1 MRNVYIINPK
11 AGKHDHTVQFM
22 ERIRAVHATHGE
34 EPEIYLTQRAGHGE
48 ELARAAAEKGDAV
61 RIWAVGGDGTV
72 LEVVR
77 GAEFH
82 KNAAVGVYPCG
93 SGNDFVRSFGKREV
107 FLNPENQLAG
117 KTVSID
123 MIRTQHGDA
132 VNICSVGFDAKVA
145 AEMNYYK
152 HLPFVSGELAY
163 TISLA
168 KCFLGHLADKMT
180 VTFYY
185 ADGTKETV
193 TGEFLFTLAGNGRW
207 YGGGSC
213 ALNIRT
219 RDSERIV
226 PRNVESQHELTS
238 FVSIIVHINRVDK
251 RVDDTPLILNIFNIT
266 PLERFEPI
274 HDSLLRQEGLF
285 HFLPGNLPFEV
296 SAFFFQLLKTF
307 LRCWCDNALLYCG
320 HEILDSLI
328 GLLQSFL

>member
-193 TGEFLFTLAGNGRW
+193 TRISVHACGQRSLVWRRVLRRAELGDGRRSARFCADPKARLFPHS
-207 YGGGSC
+207 GSC
-213 ALNIRT
+213 
-219 RDSERIV
+219 D
-226 PRNVESQHELTS
+226 
-238 FVSIIVHINRVDK
+238 
-251 RVDDTPLILNIFNIT
+251 
-266 PLERFEPI
+266 
-274 HDSLLRQEGLF
+274 
-285 HFLPGNLPFEV
+285 EV
-296 SAFFFQLLKTF
+296 
-307 LRCWCDNALLYCG
+307 
-320 HEILDSLI
+320 
-328 GLLQSFL
+328 

>member
-117 KTVSID
+117 KTVPID

-163 TISLA
+163 TI
-168 KCFLGHLADKMT
+168 
-180 VTFYY
+180 
-185 ADGTKETV
+185 
-193 TGEFLFTLAGNGRW
+193 
-207 YGGGSC
+207 
-213 ALNIRT
+213 
-219 RDSERIV
+219 RI
-226 PRNVESQHELTS
+226 
-238 FVSIIVHINRVDK
+238 
-251 RVDDTPLILNIFNIT
+251 
-266 PLERFEPI
+266 
-274 HDSLLRQEGLF
+274 
-285 HFLPGNLPFEV
+285 PFRLQ
-296 SAFFFQLLKTF
+296 SAFWGT
-307 LRCWCDNALLYCG
+307 LRTK
-320 HEILDSLI
+320 
-328 GLLQSFL
+328 

>member
-1 MRNVYIINPK
+1 MYALIINPISGNGRGK
-11 AGKHDHTVQFM
+11 RELPRVEALLRRESVPYRTFVAESAFEARTYARQAVEENMAGV
-22 ERIRAVHATHGE
+22 I
-34 EPEIYLTQRAGHGE
+34 
-48 ELARAAAEKGDAV
+48 
-61 RIWAVGGDGTV
+61 AVGGDGTV

-207 YGGGSC
+207 YGGGYCGAPNSVIDDGLLDFVLIRKPAYSRIPGLVTKYKRGEHLSNPAFSDLLVYRRGVKIEIQSENKIVSNMDGLC
-213 ALNIRT
+213 IKVKSEEYNILPHALNFIL
-219 RDSERIV
+219 
-226 PRNVESQHELTS
+226 PRGAALP
-238 FVSIIVHINRVDK
+238 K
-251 RVDDTPLILNIFNIT
+251 
-266 PLERFEPI
+266 EP
-274 HDSLLRQEGLF
+274 
-285 HFLPGNLPFEV
+285 
-296 SAFFFQLLKTF
+296 K
-307 LRCWCDNALLYCG
+307 NAR
-320 HEILDSLI
+320 
-328 GLLQSFL
+328 

>member
-193 TGEFLFTLAGNGRW
+193 TGEFLFTLAGNGR
-207 YGGGSC
+207 
-213 ALNIRT
+213 
-219 RDSERIV
+219 
-226 PRNVESQHELTS
+226 
-238 FVSIIVHINRVDK
+238 
-251 RVDDTPLILNIFNIT
+251 
-266 PLERFEPI
+266 
-274 HDSLLRQEGLF
+274 
-285 HFLPGNLPFEV
+285 
-296 SAFFFQLLKTF
+296 
-307 LRCWCDNALLYCG
+307 
-320 HEILDSLI
+320 
-328 GLLQSFL
+328 

>member
-22 ERIRAVHATHGE
+22 ERIRAVHAAHGE

-163 TISLA
+163 T
-168 KCFLGHLADKMT
+168 
-180 VTFYY
+180 
-185 ADGTKETV
+185 
-193 TGEFLFTLAGNGRW
+193 
-207 YGGGSC
+207 
-213 ALNIRT
+213 
-219 RDSERIV
+219 
-226 PRNVESQHELTS
+226 
-238 FVSIIVHINRVDK
+238 
-251 RVDDTPLILNIFNIT
+251 
-266 PLERFEPI
+266 
-274 HDSLLRQEGLF
+274 
-285 HFLPGNLPFEV
+285 
-296 SAFFFQLLKTF
+296 
-307 LRCWCDNALLYCG
+307 
-320 HEILDSLI
+320 
-328 GLLQSFL
+328 

>member
-82 KNAAVGVYPCG
+82 KNVAVGVYPCG

-193 TGEFLFTLAGNGRW
+193 TGRGVKIEIQSENEVVSNMDGLCIKVKSEEYNILPH
-207 YGGGSC
+207 
-213 ALNIRT
+213 ALNFIL
-219 RDSERIV
+219 
-226 PRNVESQHELTS
+226 PRGAALP
-238 FVSIIVHINRVDK
+238 K
-251 RVDDTPLILNIFNIT
+251 
-266 PLERFEPI
+266 EP
-274 HDSLLRQEGLF
+274 
-285 HFLPGNLPFEV
+285 
-296 SAFFFQLLKTF
+296 K
-307 LRCWCDNALLYCG
+307 NAR
-320 HEILDSLI
+320 
-328 GLLQSFL
+328 

>member
-1 MRNVYIINPK
+1 M
-11 AGKHDHTVQFM
+11 
-22 ERIRAVHATHGE
+22 
-34 EPEIYLTQRAGHGE
+34 
-48 ELARAAAEKGDAV
+48 
-61 RIWAVGGDGTV
+61 

-207 YGGGSC
+207 YGGGYCGAPNSVIDDGLLDFVLIRKPAYFRIPGLVPKYKRGEHLSNPAFSDLLVYRRGVKIEIQSENEVVSNMDGLC
-213 ALNIRT
+213 IKVKSEEYNILPHALNFIL
-219 RDSERIV
+219 
-226 PRNVESQHELTS
+226 PRGAALP
-238 FVSIIVHINRVDK
+238 K
-251 RVDDTPLILNIFNIT
+251 
-266 PLERFEPI
+266 EP
-274 HDSLLRQEGLF
+274 
-285 HFLPGNLPFEV
+285 N
-296 SAFFFQLLKTF
+296 
-307 LRCWCDNALLYCG
+307 NAR
-320 HEILDSLI
+320 
-328 GLLQSFL
+328 

>member
-1 MRNVYIINPK
+1 M
-11 AGKHDHTVQFM
+11 
-22 ERIRAVHATHGE
+22 
-34 EPEIYLTQRAGHGE
+34 
-48 ELARAAAEKGDAV
+48 
-61 RIWAVGGDGTV
+61 

-82 KNAAVGVYPCG
+82 KNVAVGVYPCG

-207 YGGGSC
+207 YGGGYCGAPNSVMDDGLLDFVLIRKPAYSRIPGLVPKYKRGEHLSNPAFSDLLVYRRGVKIEIQSENEVVSNIDGLC
-213 ALNIRT
+213 IKVKSEEYNILPHALN
-219 RDSERIV
+219 
-226 PRNVESQHELTS
+226 
-238 FVSIIVHINRVDK
+238 F
-251 RVDDTPLILNIFNIT
+251 IL
-266 PLERFEPI
+266 PHGAALPKEP
-274 HDSLLRQEGLF
+274 
-285 HFLPGNLPFEV
+285 
-296 SAFFFQLLKTF
+296 K
-307 LRCWCDNALLYCG
+307 NAR
-320 HEILDSLI
+320 
-328 GLLQSFL
+328 

>member
-185 ADGTKETV
+185 ADGTKERYGRISV
-193 TGEFLFTLAGNGRW
+193 HACGQRSLVWRRVLRRAELGDRRRSARFCADPKARLFPHSGP
-207 YGGGSC
+207 C
-213 ALNIRT
+213 A
-219 RDSERIV
+219 
-226 PRNVESQHELTS
+226 
-238 FVSIIVHINRVDK
+238 
-251 RVDDTPLILNIFNIT
+251 
-266 PLERFEPI
+266 
-274 HDSLLRQEGLF
+274 
-285 HFLPGNLPFEV
+285 EV
-296 SAFFFQLLKTF
+296 
-307 LRCWCDNALLYCG
+307 
-320 HEILDSLI
+320 
-328 GLLQSFL
+328 

>member
-22 ERIRAVHATHGE
+22 ERIRAVHATHEE

-180 VTFYY
+180 VTFLLCGRHKRDRYGRISVHACGQRPLVWRRVLRRAELGDRRRSARFC
-185 ADGTKETV
+185 ADPKAR
-193 TGEFLFTLAGNGRW
+193 LFPHSGP
-207 YGGGSC
+207 C
-213 ALNIRT
+213 A
-219 RDSERIV
+219 
-226 PRNVESQHELTS
+226 
-238 FVSIIVHINRVDK
+238 
-251 RVDDTPLILNIFNIT
+251 
-266 PLERFEPI
+266 
-274 HDSLLRQEGLF
+274 
-285 HFLPGNLPFEV
+285 EV
-296 SAFFFQLLKTF
+296 
-307 LRCWCDNALLYCG
+307 
-320 HEILDSLI
+320 
-328 GLLQSFL
+328 

>member
-22 ERIRAVHATHGE
+22 ERIRAVHATHGDA
-34 EPEIYLTQRAGHGE
+34 PEIYLTQRAGHGE

-185 ADGTKETV
+185 ADRHKRDRYGRISVHACGQRSLVWRRVLRRAELGDRRRSARFCADPKAC
-193 TGEFLFTLAGNGRW
+193 LFPHS
-207 YGGGSC
+207 GSC
-213 ALNIRT
+213 A
-219 RDSERIV
+219 
-226 PRNVESQHELTS
+226 
-238 FVSIIVHINRVDK
+238 
-251 RVDDTPLILNIFNIT
+251 
-266 PLERFEPI
+266 
-274 HDSLLRQEGLF
+274 
-285 HFLPGNLPFEV
+285 EV
-296 SAFFFQLLKTF
+296 
-307 LRCWCDNALLYCG
+307 
-320 HEILDSLI
+320 
-328 GLLQSFL
+328 

>member
-22 ERIRAVHATHGE
+22 ERIRAVHAAHGE

-61 RIWAVGGDGTV
+61 HIWAVGGDGTV

-193 TGEFLFTLAGNGRW
+193 TGGFLFTLAGNGRW
-207 YGGGSC
+207 YGGGYCGAPNSVMDDGLLDFVMIRKPAYSRIPGLVTKYKRGEHLSNPAFSDLLVYRRGVKIEIQSENEVVSNMDGLC
-213 ALNIRT
+213 IKVKSEEYNILPHALNFIL
-219 RDSERIV
+219 
-226 PRNVESQHELTS
+226 PRGAALP
-238 FVSIIVHINRVDK
+238 K
-251 RVDDTPLILNIFNIT
+251 
-266 PLERFEPI
+266 EP
-274 HDSLLRQEGLF
+274 
-285 HFLPGNLPFEV
+285 
-296 SAFFFQLLKTF
+296 K
-307 LRCWCDNALLYCG
+307 NAR
-320 HEILDSLI
+320 
-328 GLLQSFL
+328 

>member
-152 HLPFVSGELAY
+152 HLPFV
-163 TISLA
+163 
-168 KCFLGHLADKMT
+168 
-180 VTFYY
+180 
-185 ADGTKETV
+185 

-207 YGGGSC
+207 YGGGYCGAPNSVMDDGLLDFVMIRKPAYFRIPGLVTKYKRGEHLSNPAFSDLLVYHRGVKIEIQSENEVVSNMDGLC
-213 ALNIRT
+213 IKVKSEEYNILPHALNFIL
-219 RDSERIV
+219 
-226 PRNVESQHELTS
+226 PRGAALP
-238 FVSIIVHINRVDK
+238 K
-251 RVDDTPLILNIFNIT
+251 
-266 PLERFEPI
+266 EP
-274 HDSLLRQEGLF
+274 
-285 HFLPGNLPFEV
+285 
-296 SAFFFQLLKTF
+296 K
-307 LRCWCDNALLYCG
+307 NAR
-320 HEILDSLI
+320 
-328 GLLQSFL
+328 